1 MEQKDIDRLFQERL
15 KDVEV
20 TPNPEVWNAIEKK
33 LQKKKRRVV
42 PIWWFSGGI
51 AAVLLLGVFL
61 FFNNNGGQ
69 QKDDFPTITKD
80 EVTRERNTIEDV
92 EKEENIVT
100 PIIILEK
107 KEDKNRLLNN
117 VDVAEKQ
124 KTKNS
129 EKIIKNK
136 GQEITATAYE
146 NIQRVHEKELDLID
160 LKIAVNK
167 EDNNS
172 EEVLQKNNPSSD
184 EIVVKNNLTLQQEE
198 ENINKEIQIAKKEN
212 NINENDEKDFYLSE
226 KENLN
231 KESDISKKDFIAEM
245 NKKNEEPREIE
256 NQEKWAVSP
265 VVGVLKS
272 NSFSKGSPLDADL
285 NDNDFSGGSTFSYG
299 VNVTYQLRKKW
310 ALRSGVQLQRT
321 VFTTN
326 DVNLVSSSV
335 VVANSLENVVVNSS
349 NSNDDTLSLDT
360 ADDLSSEF
368 VINGDIGEEG
378 NLQQNYSYI
387 EIPVEVKYTFLTSKK
402 ISTSIITGFSS
413 LILNE
418 NNIVSETSNFS
429 STIGG
434 ATNLNAFNFSG
445 NLGFDVDIEIAK
457 KLNWN
462 INPVFKAQLNTFSE
476 NSNGFSPYAIGV
488 YTGLRYKF

>member
-1 MEQKDIDRLFQERL
+1 MEQKDIDRLFQEKL

-20 TPNPEVWNAIEKK
+20 TPNPAVWNAIEKK
-33 LQKKKRRVV
+33 LQKKKRRII
-42 PIWWFSGGI
+42 PIWWFSGGV
-51 AAVLLLGVFL
+51 AAILLLGVFL
-61 FFNNNGGQ
+61 FFNNKGGQ

-80 EVTRERNTIEDV
+80 EVTREHNTSEDV
-92 EKEENIVT
+92 EKKEDIVT
-100 PIIILEK
+100 PSVIVEK
-107 KEDKNRLLNN
+107 KEEKNSLLHNI
-117 VDVAEKQ
+117 DVAEKQ

-129 EKIIKNK
+129 EKIIKTK
-136 GQEITATAYE
+136 GQQITVAT
-146 NIQRVHEKELDLID
+146 NDNVQRVNKKELDLID
-160 LKIAVNK
+160 SKIAVNK

-172 EEVLQKNNPSSD
+172 EEGIKNNPSSD
-184 EIVVKNNLTLQQEE
+184 EIVVKNNLKFQQEE

-212 NINENDEKDFYLSE
+212 NTSDDDEKDFPLLE

-231 KESDISKKDFIAEM
+231 KETDIPKKNFIAEM
-245 NKKNEEPREIE
+245 NKKNEEPREVE

-265 VVGVLKS
+265 VVGILKS

-285 NDNDFSGGSTFSYG
+285 NNNDISGGSTFSYG

-310 ALRSGVQLQRT
+310 ALRSGIQLQRT

-326 DVNLVSSSV
+326 DVNLISSSV

-349 NSNDDTLSLDT
+349 NSNDVTL
-360 ADDLSSEF
+360 APGINNDLSSEF

-387 EIPVEVKYTFLTSKK
+387 EIPVEVKYTFLTSKRV
-402 ISTSIITGFSS
+402 STSIITGFSS

-434 ATNLNAFNFSG
+434 ATNLNTLNFSG
-445 NLGFDVDIEIAK
+445 NLGFDVDISIAK
-457 KLNWN
+457 KLNLN